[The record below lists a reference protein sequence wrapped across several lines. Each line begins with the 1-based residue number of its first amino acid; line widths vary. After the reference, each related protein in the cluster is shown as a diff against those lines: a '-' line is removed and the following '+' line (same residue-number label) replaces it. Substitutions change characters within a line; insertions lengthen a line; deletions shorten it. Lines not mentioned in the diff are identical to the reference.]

1 MVDVLLGEV
10 TTLLTDFFR
19 LPGPAG
25 LFKCTAGDVSIH
37 DKNNDGGN
45 EEEISESIILSLVS
59 IEEENVLKNN
69 YPVRRSGSTIIQEKS
84 AVYIN
89 VYLLFAAKYANYD
102 TALKAISQV
111 IYCFQANKRLMLTT
125 ATGDDQECILQLFNM
140 GFENLNNLWTV
151 LGGRYLPSVVYKARV
166 LMYQQAPPLAGR
178 AIISIQENASV

>member
-1 MVDVLLGEV
+1 MVDVLLDEV
-10 TTLLTDFFR
+10 STQLTDYFR
-19 LPGPAG
+19 LKGLAG
-25 LFKCTAGDVSIH
+25 LYKCTAGDVSIH

-69 YPVRRSGSTIIQEKS
+69 YPLRRSGSTIIQEKS

-111 IYCFQANKRLMLTT
+111 IYCFQANKRLVLT
-125 ATGDDQECILQLFNM
+125 ANGEDQECILQLFNM

-151 LGGRYLPSVVYKARV
+151 LGGRYLPSVIYKARV
-166 LMYQQAPPLAGR
+166 LMYQQAPPLAGP
-178 AIISIQENASV
+178 AIINIQENASV